1 MDIVLDKISQTE
13 ALIKINLKEKDYQPK
28 VEEKIKEY
36 SKKANIKGFRPGKV
50 PTGLIKKMYGKSI
63 LVDEVNHMLSH
74 SVMDYIKEND
84 IQILGEPLPNVE
96 KAAEIDWD
104 NATEFDFEYSIG
116 IANEFE
122 LTLDKKLKV
131 DSMNIKV
138 DDQVINETLDNLKQ
152 QFGTTTNPE
161 IAEEGDS
168 LYGEFSIEGEEEPAT
183 GSLNF
188 SELDKKDIKKFI
200 GKKKDDEIIFNPLKI
215 IKNEEHRNAFLGE
228 NANSVSGDITFKVK
242 NVNRV
247 VPAEVNQDLFDKTFG
262 PDVVTSEAEF
272 IEKIKE
278 SISSNYEMESNNYLD
293 LKIREKLIEKA
304 KITLPDEFLKR
315 WIEVANKNNISK
327 EEIERD
333 YEHYSN
339 DLKWTLIKNKISKQH
354 DIKAEHEDV
363 VNEAKALI
371 RMQFASSG
379 LGSQL
384 EDSIDT
390 FADNYLKGNEGDNYM
405 KLHEKVFNDKILAF
419 IKENVTI
426 KNKEVSAEEF
436 RKKA

>member
-1 MDIVLDKISQTE
+1 
-13 ALIKINLKEKDYQPK
+13 
-28 VEEKIKEY
+28 
-36 SKKANIKGFRPGKV
+36 
-50 PTGLIKKMYGKSI
+50 MYGKSI

>member
-1 MDIVLDKISQTE
+1 M
-13 ALIKINLKEKDYQPK
+13 
-28 VEEKIKEY
+28 
-36 SKKANIKGFRPGKV
+36 
-50 PTGLIKKMYGKSI
+50 
-63 LVDEVNHMLSH
+63 
-74 SVMDYIKEND
+74 
-84 IQILGEPLPNVE
+84 
-96 KAAEIDWD
+96 
-104 NATEFDFEYSIG
+104 
-116 IANEFE
+116 
-122 LTLDKKLKV
+122 
-131 DSMNIKV
+131 
-138 DDQVINETLDNLKQ
+138 
-152 QFGTTTNPE
+152 
-161 IAEEGDS
+161 
-168 LYGEFSIEGEEEPAT
+168 
-183 GSLNF
+183 
-188 SELDKKDIKKFI
+188 
-200 GKKKDDEIIFNPLKI
+200 
-215 IKNEEHRNAFLGE
+215 
-228 NANSVSGDITFKVK
+228 
-242 NVNRV
+242 